1 MLYRSIH
8 AITKTPAHFLV
19 FFLNYYTHLF
29 RCCSACVYVCACV
42 SLPRRTRVASAWH
55 PRCTHRSRESAVFA
69 LPWKKIPRESQ
80 SDFNSFSERDARKQK
95 VKEEKEETMEK
106 EMENEGCD
114 GSATRSPPSRAS
126 STCCWRATRP
136 PRRPGH
142 TYPAMNRGQLRE
154 GENAA
159 P

>member
-1 MLYRSIH
+1 M
-8 AITKTPAHFLV
+8 KMPAAVRFLV
-19 FFLNYYTHLF
+19 TFLIITHLPRQCF
-29 RCCSACVYVCACV
+29 NVYACI
-42 SLPRRTRVASAWH
+42 SPPRRTRVASAWH
-55 PRCTHRSRESAVFA
+55 PRCAHRNRCFRLFREKRS
-69 LPWKKIPRESQ
+69 PDRSQ
-80 SDFNSFSERDARKQK
+80 SDFNPLSKRDARKQE
-95 VKEEKEETMEK
+95 VEEETGVQAMER
-106 EMENEGCD
+106 ENEGCD

-136 PRRPGH
+136 PRRSGR